1 MQRRAALMDVV
12 EDPTAWGSTIAPS
25 LCCDSPGSNDPLL
38 LLYNYTKSDHIAL
51 GVEYIHYR

>member
-12 EDPTAWGSTIAPS
+12 EDPTGRGSTIAPS

-38 LLYNYTKSDHIAL
+38 LLYNYTKVIILLL
-51 GVEYIHYR
+51 GKVYTL

>member
-12 EDPTAWGSTIAPS
+12 EDPTAQGSTIAPS

-38 LLYNYTKSDHIAL
+38 LFFIYQK
-51 GVEYIHYR
+51 

>member
-38 LLYNYTKSDHIAL
+38 LIFPKVMILLLGRVYTL
-51 GVEYIHYR
+51 

>member
-51 GVEYIHYR
+51 G